1 MIFLLFSSVFFVVM
15 VLVCNQEE
23 IAKLLGLKLPS
34 SVPRPNNGAGGE
46 TRDKKWWKPLSWL
59 SKNKGK
65 NRSAGDKDLKQGGG
79 GEEEALTLWDIG
91 ISELSEVDA
100 MVMII
105 GLEELEAFL
114 TEPSYLYSR
123 EKGFLILSHRTLS
136 SMPVKRTNLT
146 LRSDDE
152 CFGRGFLG
160 WVLEYWLGYDTIILN
175 ELHAIYGRGYVHTVH
190 TSDLYNINLPMPSQQ
205 MRDHVT
211 AKIGV
216 LITSAFLVMTTSTL
230 VAFTLR
236 ETHLRILRF
245 TVQLRSLKISM
256 NPQNSKSNS
265 ARFLTALML
274 TYDAIFADIVLLQV
288 LQSQQSALRR
298 HPAGFTLH

>member
-1 MIFLLFSSVFFVVM
+1 LTFSQRTCIDIVVVVVVDIGIVILLLVIFLFFLSVSL
-15 VLVCNQEE
+15 VLMLLVYYQGE

-34 SVPRPNNGAGGE
+34 SMPMPDIEAGGE
-46 TRDKKWWKPLSWL
+46 TQGKKGWKPFSWL
-59 SKNKGK
+59 RKNKGRDGREGK
-65 NRSAGDKDLKQGGG
+65 KDGRQGGG
-79 GEEEALTLWDIG
+79 GGGEALTLWDIG

-105 GLEELEAFL
+105 GLEELEALL
-114 TEPSYLYSR
+114 TQPSYLYSR

-160 WVLEYWLGYDTIILN
+160 WMLEYWLGYDTIILN

-236 ETHLRILRF
+236 ETHMRILRF
-245 TVQLRSLKISM
+245 TVQLRSLENLHKIPRLSTRT
-256 NPQNSKSNS
+256 
-265 ARFLTALML
+265 ARDF
-274 TYDAIFADIVLLQV
+274 
-288 LQSQQSALRR
+288 
-298 HPAGFTLH
+298 PPC